1 MNHKIMASKVVG
13 RRSLSRV
20 VRRWVLICA
29 QVVAGAVQVPRQRA
43 AAQTEREPII
53 AAVGSVSLTKLL
65 IVRDEHGYSSAR
77 LPLYFEWHGK
87 SPGSQPPL
95 LLLHGGGSTIES
107 NWGRLIPALESSRRM
122 LAAELQGH
130 GRTGSGDQAASFEG
144 SADGVAALLEELSA
158 GPVDVLGFSNGGQ
171 VGMQL
176 AIRHPRA
183 VRRLIVAS
191 APFRRDGMV
200 DGFWPALAA
209 ATYADLPEPY
219 RQADLAVSGD
229 PAHAQRMF
237 HLDRELMLT
246 GFADWPDSLVAS
258 VAAPALVVAADRDVI
273 GTEHAALLASLIP
286 NARLLV
292 VPGNHGDYLGEL
304 VAAAGDPGPLRRA
317 LPFLLNFLDQP
328 EITTQS

>member
-1 MNHKIMASKVVG
+1 MTFSPGLCQQA
-13 RRSLSRV
+13 
-20 VRRWVLICA
+20 
-29 QVVAGAVQVPRQRA
+29 RA
-43 AAQTEREPII
+43 ER
-53 AAVGSVSLTKLL
+53 AVSLTKLA
-65 IVRDEHGYSSAR
+65 IVRDEHGYSSAE

-87 SPGSQPPL
+87 SPGPGPHL
-95 LLLHGGGSTIES
+95 LLVHGGGSTIES
-107 NWGRLIPALESSRRM
+107 NWGRLIPVLESSRRM
-122 LAAELQGH
+122 LAVELQGH

-144 SADGVAALLEELSA
+144 SADGVAALLEELSV

-200 DGFWPALAA
+200 DGFWDGMAG

-219 RQADLAVSGD
+219 READLAVSGD
-229 PAHAQRMF
+229 PAHAERMF

-258 VAAPALVVAADRDVI
+258 ITAPTLVVTADRDVI
-273 GTEHAALLASLIP
+273 RTEHAVLLASRIP
-286 NARLLV
+286 NARLLI

-317 LPFLLNFLDQP
+317 LPFLVNFLDQP
-328 EITTQS
+328 EITAES

>member
-1 MNHKIMASKVVG
+1 
-13 RRSLSRV
+13 
-20 VRRWVLICA
+20 
-29 QVVAGAVQVPRQRA
+29 VPRARPA
-43 AAQTEREPII
+43 SAPYDR
-53 AAVGSVSLTKLL
+53 GSARCRLAVSLTKLL
-65 IVRDEHGYSSAR
+65 IVRDEHGYSSAK

-87 SPGSQPPL
+87 SPSSGPVL
-95 LLLHGGGSTIES
+95 LLVHGGGSTIES

-122 LAAELQGH
+122 LAVELQGH

-200 DGFWPALAA
+200 DGFWDGLVG

-219 RQADLAVSGD
+219 READLAVSGD
-229 PAHAQRMF
+229 PAHAERMF

-246 GFADWPDSLVAS
+246 GFADWPDSLVA
-258 VAAPALVVAADRDVI
+258 AITAPTLVVAADRDVVR
-273 GTEHAALLASLIP
+273 TEHAALLASRIP
-286 NARLLV
+286 NARLLI

-317 LPFLLNFLDQP
+317 LPFLVNFLDQP
-328 EITTQS
+328 EVTTQS

>member
-1 MNHKIMASKVVG
+1 M
-13 RRSLSRV
+13 
-20 VRRWVLICA
+20 
-29 QVVAGAVQVPRQRA
+29 
-43 AAQTEREPII
+43 
-53 AAVGSVSLTKLL
+53 
-65 IVRDEHGYSSAR
+65 VRDEHGYSSAK
-77 LPLYFEWHGK
+77 LPLYFEWHGT
-87 SPGSQPPL
+87 SPDSRPVL

-122 LAAELQGH
+122 LAVELQGH

-144 SADGVAALLEELSA
+144 SADGVAALLDELSA

-200 DGFWPALAA
+200 DGFWDGKAG

-219 RQADLAVSGD
+219 READLAVSRD
-229 PAHAQRMF
+229 PAHAERMF

-258 VAAPALVVAADRDVI
+258 ITAPTLVVTADRDVI
-273 GTEHAALLASLIP
+273 RADHAVLLASLIP
-286 NARLLV
+286 NARLLI

-304 VAAAGDPGPLRRA
+304 LAAAEDPGPLRRA
-317 LPFLLNFLDQP
+317 LPFLVNFLDQP
-328 EITTQS
+328 ETPT